1 VTPGGQSFRRRQQW
15 LLKRQ
20 QWRRY
25 KGCIL
30 TNSVL
35 VSRFAATND
44 AAAAADGDDD
54 NDDEIGVMF
63 STQTS
68 GSTQVEAAEGRCR

>member
-1 VTPGGQSFRRRQQW
+1 
-15 LLKRQ
+15 
-20 QWRRY
+20 
-25 KGCIL
+25 L